1 LLSLMMFAL
10 MVSMASAPLQSLLYM
25 VGRQRAALVAQAA
38 ATVVYLA
45 ALAMLSHLF
54 GLTGSGSAYVLG
66 NAALALFMLIPVM
79 ASYHGRHRYAP
90 AADAK
95 P

>member
-1 LLSLMMFAL
+1 
-10 MVSMASAPLQSLLYM
+10 
-25 VGRQRAALVAQAA
+25 
-38 ATVVYLA
+38 
-45 ALAMLSHLF
+45 MLSHLF
-54 GLTGSGSAYVLG
+54 GLTGSGSANVLG

-90 AADAK
+90 AGDAK